1 MEENTKW
8 KENDIVSYG
17 EPYKKGLMSREGE
30 ILLDK
35 DSNKFTSLIP
45 SRNNMPHLPIVA
57 TFNKDGGATKG
68 VIVINQEGSY
78 SEIPFDGSRY
88 SYIDGF
94 DGGLARVNQINNRG
108 EKKWGIIGLSTVDN
122 KLVVKEIVEPKY
134 DEIWNFYD
142 KERSHVPAILDGSR
156 VDISLDYLR
165 SHVDMIDGQIIS
177 AGKREIVDEYVSVT
191 SVSMQN
197 FKRYKEHTQIDLS
210 SRITFVVGKNNSG
223 KSTFLNTIEL
233 CSDNLYRLLFTDEGE
248 PFFCFD
254 SYKRNV
260 DAQNELFHKYRSFN
274 SLESEPLLLAIVSGD
289 WKFVFQMDDS
299 ALIST
304 ITALNIV
311 NGDKAV
317 FSKGK
322 TEIYYQNKYP
332 HIYEAENMWIVK
344 RRDGDRGFDSFFN
357 PLTNSITNFSF
368 KSFPIGRD
376 AWDASKDIK
385 RSIDKAITGCNGIER
400 VNIFPSIGQEKYRH
414 FQIGIGNEIYFPE
427 TKFVGDSVIHYYD
440 LVERKDIQKR
450 YHNFVCKWLQRM
462 DIGVDFDIQKNNK
475 EESYTIQIVQENGSR
490 TDLCQMGSGSIH
502 FIALCFHI
510 LTLLKLFTRSVE
522 GEDKEEGSNFTPI
535 LLIEEPEQ
543 NLHPMLQSHI
553 ANFLLDISDFYA
565 ETYKEDSLGRKIGL
579 KIIVETHSEY
589 IIRRSQVISKRFFD
603 RGKDTPYR
611 VYYFPSDDKP
621 FDMEYRKN
629 GRFTKEFGSGFI
641 DESSILSFQLM

>member
-1 MEENTKW
+1 M
-8 KENDIVSYG
+8 
-17 EPYKKGLMSREGE
+17 
-30 ILLDK
+30 
-35 DSNKFTSLIP
+35 
-45 SRNNMPHLPIVA
+45 
-57 TFNKDGGATKG
+57 
-68 VIVINQEGSY
+68 
-78 SEIPFDGSRY
+78 
-88 SYIDGF
+88 
-94 DGGLARVNQINNRG
+94 
-108 EKKWGIIGLSTVDN
+108 
-122 KLVVKEIVEPKY
+122 
-134 DEIWNFYD
+134 
-142 KERSHVPAILDGSR
+142 
-156 VDISLDYLR
+156 
-165 SHVDMIDGQIIS
+165 
-177 AGKREIVDEYVSVT
+177 
-191 SVSMQN
+191 
-197 FKRYKEHTQIDLS
+197 
-210 SRITFVVGKNNSG
+210 
-223 KSTFLNTIEL
+223 
-233 CSDNLYRLLFTDEGE
+233 
-248 PFFCFD
+248 
-254 SYKRNV
+254 
-260 DAQNELFHKYRSFN
+260 FHKYRSFN

-311 NGDKAV
+311 NGDKAI

-322 TEIYYQNKYP
+322 TEIYYQNRYP
-332 HIYEAENMWIVK
+332 YIYEAENMWIVE
-344 RRDGDRGFDSFFN
+344 RNIGDKGLDSFFE
-357 PLTNSITNFSF
+357 PLTNSINYYRF
-368 KSFPIGRD
+368 KSFPIERE

-414 FQIGIGNEIYFPE
+414 FQIGIGDEIYFPE

-510 LTLLKLFTRSVE
+510 LTLFKIYTSSIE
-522 GEDKEEGSNFTPI
+522 GDGKEEGSNFTPI

-553 ANFLLDISDFYA
+553 ANFLLDVSDFYA

-629 GRFTKEFGSGFI
+629 GRFTKEFGSGFT